1 MKKELLKRIL
11 GGLGSFV
18 KDRGQ
23 YFNPESA
30 DFGELGTLIKGTSKI
45 KPKLAQFG
53 PTGDEAKAQMD
64 YLFGQGIAQANEMSD
79 YGMYDEALK
88 MLKINQENLTKKR
101 PSFNLSGEGL
111 SSLRTDALSRFIE
124 RTDFMKYNS
133 SDYLK
138 RGEARDK
145 YISQLENA
153 FKNIAPE
160 ENITEFI
167 EAVRKW
173 QANTI
178 GSRTLV
184 EKFPTLMQNGGAR
197 GLGFRS
203 AQDAF
208 DENLF
213 MGEKSLIGTLKSAG
227 PEAKSL
233 EVVTPESKVIKQ
245 ASNFQKFMDEA
256 ASGTELTPNDIKRGI
271 VKYYNEAYEPGSPK
285 RISIDD
291 DQAIESIIDLNMNY
305 GKADKADFM
314 QDIIREAYD
323 MREETGDI
331 QKLLDF
337 STKGRKPNAKGG
349 RVSKNQ
355 GGILTT
361 VAEDAP
367 AVSNL
372 LELQKSAMQQVPD
385 PRNFMVDMVARPAL
399 RPEGDMSFV
408 SKMPPTPMHQG
419 PGSLNPN
426 NMQNNPVDLQAA
438 LFGGYGLE
446 ANNMMPRIPLS
457 GPVNTNLG
465 PSIANMDSITQ
476 VLPDNIGQ
484 RPPFI
489 PRGGFQHFGPRHFG
503 PIVTGDNLGPPKKLP
518 PAEGLQQSAF
528 AKRFDSI
535 DDKLTNI
542 EDKIGGGANEIQPD
556 DMGLPIADP
565 SEPMKDVAKVPEA
578 TEELPA
584 LPGLGGNFLDF
595 FKQRQ
600 QALGMDFNRF
610 SANQGRQM
618 FANNYNDGGRV
629 KMSKAGSA
637 GLMAILKKL
646 GMASPDKV
654 ADKKQIENVI
664 RDPKTDLERVK
675 EIPDPT
681 NPDVPMR
688 KGTAPNQPTIDE
700 IRDMIQN
707 DPRYDKLTARQMDQ
721 VVLRETVR
729 ADFAYN
735 SGVRPQD
742 VPEEVIDMLIA
753 EGYQSR
759 FGFAN
764 GGGVG
769 TLFKRKAV

>member
-30 DFGELGTLIKGTSKI
+30 DFGELSTLIKGTSKT

-79 YGMYDEALK
+79 YGLYDEALQ
-88 MLKINQENLTKKR
+88 MLRMNQENLTKQR

-111 SSLRTDALSRFIE
+111 NSLRTDALSRFIE
-124 RTDFMKYNS
+124 RTNFMKYNS

-138 RGEARDK
+138 RGETRDK
-145 YISQLENA
+145 YIAQLENA

-167 EAVRKW
+167 EDVRKW

-184 EKFPTLMQNGGAR
+184 EKFPTLMQNGGAQ

-245 ASNFQKFMDEA
+245 ASNFEKFMDEA
-256 ASGTELTPNDIKRGI
+256 ASGTELTPNDIKNGI

-285 RISIDD
+285 RISIEDD
-291 DQAIESIIDLNMNY
+291 EAIESIIDLNMNY

-323 MREETGDI
+323 MREETGDL

-349 RVSKNQ
+349 RVGKNQ

-372 LELQKSAMQQVPD
+372 LELQKSAMQVPD
-385 PRNFMVDMVARPAL
+385 PRNFMVDMLARPAL

-408 SKMPPTPMHQG
+408 SKVPPVPLHQG
-419 PGSLNPN
+419 PGSFNPF
-426 NMQNNPVDLQAA
+426 LS
-438 LFGGYGLE
+438 
-446 ANNMMPRIPLS
+446 NMMPT
-457 GPVNTNLG
+457 GPINTNLG
-465 PSIANMDSITQ
+465 PSIANMDATTQ
-476 VLPDNIGQ
+476 VLPDLRQ
-484 RPPFI
+484 RPGFVD
-489 PRGGFQHFGPRHFG
+489 RGGFENFGPFG
-503 PIVTGDNLGPPKKLP
+503 PKKPSKLP
-518 PAEGLQQSAF
+518 PAEGLGQQNAF
-528 AKRFDSI
+528 IKRFDSI

-542 EDKIGGGANEIQPD
+542 EDKIGGGTNEVQPD

-565 SEPMKDVAKVPEA
+565 SEPMTDVDTAP
-578 TEELPA
+578 EELPA
-584 LPGLGGNFLDF
+584 LPGLGGNFMDF

-629 KMSKAGSA
+629 KMAKAGSA

-646 GMASPDKV
+646 GMSGPDKI

-664 RDPKTDLERVK
+664 RDPKTDLERIK

-681 NPDVPMR
+681 NPDVPIR
-688 KGTAPNQPTIDE
+688 KGTPSNQPTIDE

-721 VVLRETVR
+721 VILRETVR

-735 SGVRPQD
+735 SGVKPQD

>member
-30 DFGELGTLIKGTSKI
+30 DFGELSTLIKGTSKT
-45 KPKLAQFG
+45 KPTLAQFG

-64 YLFGQGIAQANEMSD
+64 YLFKQGIAQANEMSD
-79 YGMYDEALK
+79 YGLYDEALQ
-88 MLKINQENLTKKR
+88 MLRMNQENLTKQR

-111 SSLRTDALSRFIE
+111 NSLRTDALSRFIQ

-133 SDYLK
+133 PDYLK
-138 RGEARDK
+138 RGETRDK
-145 YISQLENA
+145 YIAQLENA

-167 EAVRKW
+167 EDVRKW

-184 EKFPTLMQNGGAR
+184 EKFPTLMQNGGAQ

-208 DENLF
+208 DENIF

-233 EVVTPESKVIKQ
+233 AVVTPESKVIKQ

-285 RISIDD
+285 RISIEDD
-291 DQAIESIIDLNMNY
+291 EAIESIIDLNMNY

-323 MREETGDI
+323 MREETGDL

-337 STKGRKPNAKGG
+337 STTGRKPNAKGG
-349 RVSKNQ
+349 RVGKNQ

-372 LELQKSAMQQVPD
+372 LELQKSAMQVPD
-385 PRNFMVDMVARPAL
+385 PRNLMVDMVARPAL
-399 RPEGDMSFV
+399 NPERPLQANML
-408 SKMPPTPMHQG
+408 PPVPLTQG
-419 PGSLNPN
+419 PETFIS
-426 NMQNNPVDLQAA
+426 
-438 LFGGYGLE
+438 
-446 ANNMMPRIPLS
+446 NMMPNRGFVRRET
-457 GPVNTNLG
+457 GP
-465 PSIANMDSITQ
+465 
-476 VLPDNIGQ
+476 
-484 RPPFI
+484 RPGFI
-489 PRGGFQHFGPRHFG
+489 PRGGFEHFG
-503 PIVTGDNLGPPKKLP
+503 NLGPFGPKKPSKLP
-518 PAEGLQQSAF
+518 PAEGLGQQNAF
-528 AKRFDSI
+528 IKRFDSI

-542 EDKIGGGANEIQPD
+542 EDKIVGGTNEVQPD

-565 SEPMKDVAKVPEA
+565 SEPMTDVSKLPEE
-578 TEELPA
+578 TQELPA
-584 LPGLGGNFLDF
+584 LPGLGSNFMDF
-595 FKQRQ
+595 FKRRQ

-646 GMASPDKV
+646 GMSGPDKI

-664 RDPKTDLERVK
+664 RDPKTDLERIK

-681 NPDVPMR
+681 NPDVPIR
-688 KGTAPNQPTIDE
+688 KGTPSNQPTIDE

-721 VVLRETVR
+721 VILRETVR

-735 SGVRPQD
+735 SGVKPQD